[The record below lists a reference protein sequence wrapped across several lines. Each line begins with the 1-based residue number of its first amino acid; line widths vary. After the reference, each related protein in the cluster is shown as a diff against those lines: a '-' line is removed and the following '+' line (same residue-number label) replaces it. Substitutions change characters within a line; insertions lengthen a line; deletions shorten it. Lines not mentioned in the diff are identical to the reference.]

1 MIAQS
6 YMSEQTL
13 GDFFYS
19 WNMCARYTA
28 GFLAKVVIATEIFVC
43 FNIHYVLLCILHSFF
58 GLTYEKNIG
67 IFTV

>member
-43 FNIHYVLLCILHSFF
+43 FYHYVLLCILHRLL

-67 IFTV
+67 IFTL